1 MKKEGK
7 KKQQRRDTINSSR
20 QLINLIKLNSAM
32 IKLNRLQDGQIPH
45 VAGLEEHLEPELHVV
60 APRRRRRRRAGDGQL
75 LVHVA
80 EAGHHPGHLRR
91 RPEALVHVGRCRGRR
106 RRRRQLAARAE
117 ALLLDSGMLR
127 LLLLPPVVAVGR
139 RRRRLG
145 HRGARHAATGV
156 DADGRRRLALD
167 GGGALCRLGLLARM
181 RPAATAT
188 AGGGE
193 LPFVV
198 QPLLEV
204 SVPHVL
210 DLVVSAT
217 RHLGGDG

>member
-1 MKKEGK
+1 
-7 KKQQRRDTINSSR
+7 
-20 QLINLIKLNSAM
+20 M

-139 RRRRLG
+139 RRDDSVTVEHVTPLLVSTLTDGVASRLT
-145 HRGARHAATGV
+145 AAALFAALGCLRV
-156 DADGRRRLALD
+156 CGRRPPPPPAAASFRSSSSLFLRWVCHTFLISLSVRPGIWAAMAD
-167 GGGALCRLGLLARM
+167 HLLATNDKSTM
-181 RPAATAT
+181 STKNKK
-188 AGGGE
+188 
-193 LPFVV
+193 
-198 QPLLEV
+198 
-204 SVPHVL
+204 S
-210 DLVVSAT
+210 
-217 RHLGGDG
+217 